1 MTSRKMNVWRISEN
15 GYDKQTAPGCR
26 VIRKI
31 TEKDKRKL
39 FRDEEIDG
47 EAWQDILERMDF

>member
-1 MTSRKMNVWRISEN
+1 MNVWRIREN
-15 GYDKQTAPGCR
+15 EYDKQTAPGCR

-31 TEKDKRKL
+31 TEKDRRKL

-47 EAWQDILERMDF
+47 KAWQ